1 MSVSTYVPDSTKILH
16 IAYADFVSRQIG
28 RTVHVV
34 QYDDSLPL
42 LAVKLFSD
50 GQPYTIP
57 SNADISIKLG
67 KSDGKF
73 VYNPALGC
81 DSTRHIAYF
90 EITYQMVVL
99 AETVSPV
106 IEVRI
111 GSSIAASSSI
121 GIIIDR
127 NPIQRDDIESTSEW
141 KVIQEALDYSKE
153 AISAAAS
160 ASASRSAAATSEQN
174 ALSYRNAAQTAA
186 TNAANSASASATSAS
201 NARTSENNAANS
213 ASNSATSA
221 AKTKT
226 SETNA
231 KTSETNAKVSETNAK
246 TSETNAKY
254 SEHKAQEKAS
264 EADSYSLMSKSYA
277 IGEGDIREN
286 ERYDNAKYYSERAE
300 NSNIEAKESAYDS
313 DIYSMLAKSY
323 AVGQSTVTLGDGID
337 ELVTDDGFSIELFGR
352 DGEDTDNAKYYSERA
367 ADSASSIFGVEE
379 RVSADL
385 DKWTEKLTDLQTL
398 AEQVSENKQSVDASE
413 TNAKTYMDKAL
424 EYSNNAKTSE
434 TNAKTSETNAKISET
449 NAKTSETNAKAS
461 EDNIAGCEENC
472 ALNAKAARSYAVGD
486 TDYRTGENT
495 DNAKYYYQQVKQ
507 ISEGLGGI
515 IPMGTIS
522 FEKLTAQTKESGYM
536 FNISD
541 EFESDN
547 TFKDGGGIKYPAG
560 TNVYYTAD
568 GYWDCLAGSL
578 ISGIKGNAESEYR
591 RGFVNITPE
600 NIGSYDKES
609 VDNFISGLNSMIQSL
624 SGTVNTLI
632 SRITEL
638 EDLSG
643 FAHLAVDDSGSELVT
658 NDNHTIILSI

>member
-16 IAYADFVSRQIG
+16 IAYADFVSRPIG

-57 SNADISIKLG
+57 SNANISIKLG

-186 TNAANSASASATSAS
+186 TNAANSASAAATSAS

-221 AKTKT
+221 AK
-226 SETNA
+226 A
-231 KTSETNAKVSETNAK
+231 KT
-246 TSETNAKY
+246 
-254 SEHKAQEKAS
+254 
-264 EADSYSLMSKSYA
+264 
-277 IGEGDIREN
+277 
-286 ERYDNAKYYSERAE
+286 
-300 NSNIEAKESAYDS
+300 
-313 DIYSMLAKSY
+313 
-323 AVGQSTVTLGDGID
+323 
-337 ELVTDDGFSIELFGR
+337 
-352 DGEDTDNAKYYSERA
+352 
-367 ADSASSIFGVEE
+367 
-379 RVSADL
+379 
-385 DKWTEKLTDLQTL
+385 
-398 AEQVSENKQSVDASE
+398 
-413 TNAKTYMDKAL
+413 
-424 EYSNNAKTSE
+424 
-434 TNAKTSETNAKISET
+434 SET

-522 FEKLTAQTKESGYM
+522 FEELTAQTKESGYM

-609 VDNFISGLNSMIQSL
+609 VDNLISGLNSIIQSL
-624 SGTVNTLI
+624 SGTVNILI

-643 FAHLAVDDSGSELVT
+643 FAHLVVDDSGSELVT
-658 NDNHTIILSI
+658 SDNHTIILSI

>member
-57 SNADISIKLG
+57 SNANISIKLG

-186 TNAANSASASATSAS
+186 TNAANSASAAATSAS

-221 AKTKT
+221 AK
-226 SETNA
+226 A
-231 KTSETNAKVSETNAK
+231 KTSETNAKASESNAA
-246 TSETNAKY
+246 N
-254 SEHKAQEKAS
+254 SEHKAKEKAS

-277 IGEGDIREN
+277 IGEGNIREN
-286 ERYDNAKYYSERAE
+286 ERYDNAKYYSEQAE
-300 NSNIEAKESAYDS
+300 NSNNEAKESAYDS

-352 DGEDTDNAKYYSERA
+352 DGEDTDNAKYYSEQA

-385 DKWTEKLTDLQTL
+385 DEWTEKLTDLQAL
-398 AEQVSENKQSVDASE
+398 AEQVSENKESVDASE

-424 EYSNNAKTSE
+424 EYSNNAKTSK
-434 TNAKTSETNAKISET
+434 TNTKTSETNAKTSET

-522 FEKLTAQTKESGYM
+522 FEELTAQTKESGYM

-609 VDNFISGLNSMIQSL
+609 VDNLISGLNSIIQSL

-643 FAHLAVDDSGSELVT
+643 FAHLVVDDSGSELVT
-658 NDNHTIILSI
+658 SDNHTIILSI

>member
-1 MSVSTYVPDSTKILH
+1 MSVSTYTPDSTKILH
-16 IAYADFVSRQIG
+16 TAYADFVSRQIG
-28 RTVHVV
+28 RTIHVV

-57 SNADISIKLG
+57 SNAEISIKLG

-81 DSTRHIAYF
+81 DSARHTAYF

-99 AETVSPV
+99 AETVSPI

-111 GSSIAASSSI
+111 GTSIAASSSI
-121 GIIIDR
+121 GVIIDR
-127 NPIQRDDIESTSEW
+127 NPIQREDIESTSEW
-141 KVIQEALDYSKE
+141 KVIEQAINYSKE

-186 TNAANSASASATSAS
+186 TNAANSASAAATSAS

-221 AKTKT
+221 AKAKT

-231 KTSETNAKVSETNAK
+231 KTSETNSKVSETNAK
-246 TSETNAKY
+246 ASESNAAN
-254 SEHKAQEKAS
+254 SEHKAKEKAS

-277 IGEGDIREN
+277 IGEGNIREN
-286 ERYDNAKYYSERAE
+286 ERYDNAKYYSEQAE
-300 NSNIEAKESAYDS
+300 NSNNEAKESAYDS

-352 DGEDTDNAKYYSERA
+352 DGEDTDNAKYYSEQA

-385 DKWTEKLTDLQTL
+385 DEWTEKLTDLQAL
-398 AEQVSENKQSVDASE
+398 AEQVSENKESVDASE

-434 TNAKTSETNAKISET
+434 TNAKTSETNAKTSET

-522 FEKLTAQTKESGYM
+522 FEELTAQTKESGYM

-609 VDNFISGLNSMIQSL
+609 VDNLISGLNSIIQSL
-624 SGTVNTLI
+624 SGTVNILI

-643 FAHLAVDDSGSELVT
+643 FAHLVVDDSGSELVT
-658 NDNHTIILSI
+658 SDNHTIILSI